1 MAIQGISKSE
11 IERYISEFDKA
22 RTEEDGAT
30 IWLLGVLDAD
40 IRARIGDKALVM
52 EQGADGARMF
62 LNQGTRNL
70 EAVRFGLKGWVNFK
84 DDDEEVE
91 YETIKRF
98 VNSKP
103 YDIVNDEGISHIP
116 GHVLNEIGQRILVKN
131 TMDEE
136 LRKNLNLG

>member
-84 DDDEEVE
+84 DEDEEVE